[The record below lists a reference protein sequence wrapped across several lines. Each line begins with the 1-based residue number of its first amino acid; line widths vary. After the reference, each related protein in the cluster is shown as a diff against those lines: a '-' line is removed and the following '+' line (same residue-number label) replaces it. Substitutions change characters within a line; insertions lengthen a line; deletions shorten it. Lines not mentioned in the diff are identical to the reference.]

1 MRKRTVFIIFLSV
14 LLVFLASCIPI
25 NNPPTIS
32 IPDKT
37 VDEGGTLSFSLNNYA
52 KDPDGDTLTFYK
64 FSGVGNIAGSWYTYN
79 PGYADEGIYYVTIQV
94 SDGMATAQSTFKIT
108 VNDVNRDPNTP
119 SLPDP
124 SNNEDDVSV
133 DALLSWWCTDP
144 DGDSLVYDVYFGKTT
159 NPGIKSTNQSS
170 IFYDPG
176 TLDPDTT
183 YYWKVKAKDGKGG
196 ETVGPLWS
204 FTTEGDNNPPNQPSN
219 PSPANGSVDQSINT
233 NLSWT
238 CSDPDGDS
246 LTYDIYFGTSSNPPA
261 VYYGKTSANYDPGT
275 LDYDETY
282 YWKIV
287 ARDGNG
293 ASTEGQVWHFSTEA
307 DNYPPET
314 PYNPL
319 PTNGSVDVSINTNLS
334 WNCSDPDGDSLVY
347 NVYFGESSSP
357 PEVSSDQLS
366 KSYDPGT
373 LEEGKTY
380 YWKIKAKDG
389 NGGETTGPVWHFTTE
404 GSYHGEIY
412 GNVQPY
418 DGYVTSSNEI
428 LDYDLSNFS
437 NETSAEYIEGEYI
450 VGINREYSL
459 KKALTTLKE
468 NEIYN
473 MSYSVK
479 GTLEPADKSFAY
491 MLIESELS
499 LNELKNE
506 LKNHSWFKNIER
518 NYIYK
523 TMDVYEP
530 EVIPE
535 IYPNDTYFD
544 NQWHYETINLPAA
557 WSQTTGSINVVVAVL
572 DTGVRFDHPD
582 LDGVFWE
589 TGYDFVD
596 DDLDPTD
603 PGTTSAPDD
612 LSHGTHVAGTIAAL
626 SNNYVGVAGVNWGGS
641 GSTKILPIRILG
653 PDGGSSFNVAQ
664 GIVYAVEHGAKVI
677 NMSIGSTGPS
687 SAVENACLYGYDN
700 DVILVAAAG
709 NDNSGL
715 RYPAKY
721 SETFAVG
728 AVRYDW
734 QRAYYSNYGPELD
747 FVAPG
752 GDITVDQNGDSYGD
766 GVLSTSWSID
776 SGNGYFYMQG
786 TSMAAPHVAG
796 VIALMISNGLT
807 GVEEIRDI
815 LKSTARDLGDF
826 GFDNYYGYGL
836 IDAYSAVTYSDG
848 WEPLMVYNTD
858 TMWNVDSVSV
868 VNPDGS
874 YNLQVNLASSYVFV
888 WQDFDHDDDIGYG
901 DLYGY
906 YGYSGGD
913 PDDDYPSTVSVTAGG
928 ETEANF
934 EFGVYIDQT
943 YKPVENFDKVIEKK
957 EQIIKEHYQ
966 EIR

>member
-1 MRKRTVFIIFLSV
+1 
-14 LLVFLASCIPI
+14 
-25 NNPPTIS
+25 
-32 IPDKT
+32 
-37 VDEGGTLSFSLNNYA
+37 
-52 KDPDGDTLTFYK
+52 
-64 FSGVGNIAGSWYTYN
+64 
-79 PGYADEGIYYVTIQV
+79 
-94 SDGMATAQSTFKIT
+94 
-108 VNDVNRDPNTP
+108 
-119 SLPDP
+119 
-124 SNNEDDVSV
+124 
-133 DALLSWWCTDP
+133 
-144 DGDSLVYDVYFGKTT
+144 
-159 NPGIKSTNQSS
+159 
-170 IFYDPG
+170 
-176 TLDPDTT
+176 
-183 YYWKVKAKDGKGG
+183 
-196 ETVGPLWS
+196 
-204 FTTEGDNNPPNQPSN
+204 
-219 PSPANGSVDQSINT
+219 
-233 NLSWT
+233 
-238 CSDPDGDS
+238 
-246 LTYDIYFGTSSNPPA
+246 
-261 VYYGKTSANYDPGT
+261 
-275 LDYDETY
+275 
-282 YWKIV
+282 
-287 ARDGNG
+287 
-293 ASTEGQVWHFSTEA
+293 
-307 DNYPPET
+307 
-314 PYNPL
+314 
-319 PTNGSVDVSINTNLS
+319 
-334 WNCSDPDGDSLVY
+334 
-347 NVYFGESSSP
+347 
-357 PEVSSDQLS
+357 
-366 KSYDPGT
+366 
-373 LEEGKTY
+373 
-380 YWKIKAKDG
+380 
-389 NGGETTGPVWHFTTE
+389 
-404 GSYHGEIY
+404 
-412 GNVQPY
+412 
-418 DGYVTSSNEI
+418 
-428 LDYDLSNFS
+428 
-437 NETSAEYIEGEYI
+437 
-450 VGINREYSL
+450 
-459 KKALTTLKE
+459 
-468 NEIYN
+468 
-473 MSYSVK
+473 
-479 GTLEPADKSFAY
+479 
-491 MLIESELS
+491 
-499 LNELKNE
+499 
-506 LKNHSWFKNIER
+506 
-518 NYIYK
+518 
-523 TMDVYEP
+523 
-530 EVIPE
+530 
-535 IYPNDTYFD
+535 
-544 NQWHYETINLPAA
+544 
-557 WSQTTGSINVVVAVL
+557 
-572 DTGVRFDHPD
+572 
-582 LDGVFWE
+582 
-589 TGYDFVD
+589 
-596 DDLDPTD
+596 
-603 PGTTSAPDD
+603 
-612 LSHGTHVAGTIAAL
+612 
-626 SNNYVGVAGVNWGGS
+626 
-641 GSTKILPIRILG
+641 TKILPIRILG

>member
-1 MRKRTVFIIFLSV
+1 
-14 LLVFLASCIPI
+14 
-25 NNPPTIS
+25 
-32 IPDKT
+32 
-37 VDEGGTLSFSLNNYA
+37 
-52 KDPDGDTLTFYK
+52 
-64 FSGVGNIAGSWYTYN
+64 
-79 PGYADEGIYYVTIQV
+79 
-94 SDGMATAQSTFKIT
+94 
-108 VNDVNRDPNTP
+108 
-119 SLPDP
+119 
-124 SNNEDDVSV
+124 
-133 DALLSWWCTDP
+133 
-144 DGDSLVYDVYFGKTT
+144 
-159 NPGIKSTNQSS
+159 
-170 IFYDPG
+170 
-176 TLDPDTT
+176 
-183 YYWKVKAKDGKGG
+183 
-196 ETVGPLWS
+196 
-204 FTTEGDNNPPNQPSN
+204 
-219 PSPANGSVDQSINT
+219 
-233 NLSWT
+233 
-238 CSDPDGDS
+238 
-246 LTYDIYFGTSSNPPA
+246 
-261 VYYGKTSANYDPGT
+261 
-275 LDYDETY
+275 
-282 YWKIV
+282 
-287 ARDGNG
+287 
-293 ASTEGQVWHFSTEA
+293 
-307 DNYPPET
+307 
-314 PYNPL
+314 
-319 PTNGSVDVSINTNLS
+319 
-334 WNCSDPDGDSLVY
+334 
-347 NVYFGESSSP
+347 
-357 PEVSSDQLS
+357 
-366 KSYDPGT
+366 
-373 LEEGKTY
+373 
-380 YWKIKAKDG
+380 
-389 NGGETTGPVWHFTTE
+389 
-404 GSYHGEIY
+404 
-412 GNVQPY
+412 
-418 DGYVTSSNEI
+418 
-428 LDYDLSNFS
+428 
-437 NETSAEYIEGEYI
+437 
-450 VGINREYSL
+450 
-459 KKALTTLKE
+459 
-468 NEIYN
+468 
-473 MSYSVK
+473 
-479 GTLEPADKSFAY
+479 
-491 MLIESELS
+491 
-499 LNELKNE
+499 
-506 LKNHSWFKNIER
+506 
-518 NYIYK
+518 
-523 TMDVYEP
+523 
-530 EVIPE
+530 
-535 IYPNDTYFD
+535 
-544 NQWHYETINLPAA
+544 
-557 WSQTTGSINVVVAVL
+557 
-572 DTGVRFDHPD
+572 
-582 LDGVFWE
+582 
-589 TGYDFVD
+589 
-596 DDLDPTD
+596 
-603 PGTTSAPDD
+603 
-612 LSHGTHVAGTIAAL
+612 VAGTIAAL